1 MKHLFGFLLFLVTL
15 AGGVAI
21 TAGTLGAEPPTDT
34 YEEAYKD
41 DIPLATSIDAE
52 LEEVPETFDVISEV
66 FDEPISA
73 QDVKRMYLLIANPDL
88 DEATVH
94 PLGELEVTYDGRP
107 TTLTVEAEVYRE
119 DGTYVVFYFSGD
131 EDVVFALDDRITVY
145 SEELGI

>member
-21 TAGTLGAEPPTDT
+21 TAGTFGEEPVADA
-34 YEEAYKD
+34 YEDVYED

-52 LEEVPETFDVISEV
+52 LEDVPETFKLISEV

-73 QDVKRMYLLIANPDL
+73 KDVKRIYLLVSNPDL

-94 PLGELEVTYDGRP
+94 PLGELEVTYDGQP
-107 TTLTVEAEVYRE
+107 TTLIVEAEVDRE
-119 DGTYVVFYFSGD
+119 DGTYIVFYFSGD
-131 EDVVFALDDRITVY
+131 EEMVFAIDDRITAY
-145 SEELGI
+145 YEELGI

>member
-21 TAGTLGAEPPTDT
+21 TAGTFGDEPFADA
-34 YEEAYKD
+34 YEEAYED
-41 DIPLATSIDAE
+41 DIPLATSIDTD
-52 LEEVPETFDVISEV
+52 LEDVPATFKLISEV
-66 FDEPISA
+66 FDEPIA
-73 QDVKRMYLLIANPDL
+73 AADVKRMYLLTSNPDL

-94 PLGELEVTYDGRP
+94 SLGELEVTYDGRP

-131 EDVVFALDDRITVY
+131 EAMVFALDDRITAY
-145 SEELGI
+145 YEELGI

>member
-21 TAGTLGAEPPTDT
+21 TAGTFGEEPVADA
-34 YEEAYKD
+34 YED

-52 LEEVPETFDVISEV
+52 LEDVPETFKLISEV

-73 QDVKRMYLLIANPDL
+73 KDVKRIYLLVSNPDL

-94 PLGELEVTYDGRP
+94 PLGELEVTYDGQP
-107 TTLTVEAEVYRE
+107 TTLIVEAEVDRE
-119 DGTYVVFYFSGD
+119 DGTYIVFYFSGD
-131 EDVVFALDDRITVY
+131 EEMVFAIDDRITAY
-145 SEELGI
+145 YEELGI

>member
-34 YEEAYKD
+34 YEEAYED
-41 DIPLATSIDAE
+41 DVPLATSIDTE
-52 LEEVPETFDVISEV
+52 LEDVPATLKLISEV

-73 QDVKRMYLLIANPDL
+73 QDVKRMYLFTANPDL

-94 PLGELEVTYDGRP
+94 SLGELEVTYDGRP
-107 TTLTVEAEVYRE
+107 TTLVVEAEVSRD

-131 EDVVFALDDRITVY
+131 EDVVFALDDRITAY
-145 SEELGI
+145 YEELGI